1 MFDQL
6 HALRAIGAKV
16 ALAFV
21 LGSALVVAACGGTS
35 STGGTSAAATTNPL
49 AGKSLA
55 IDGSSAL
62 APLFQDAA
70 KGFDA
75 KNSTQTTVT
84 ANGSGTGLKDVESG
98 AVQIGMSDVFAIEKA
113 PTGSPHAYDDLVDH
127 QVAVVAFTLIVSPDL
142 AGKVTTLTSAQILS
156 IYTGTVTNW
165 KDVGGPDEVITVIN
179 RPTSSGTRATF
190 KKYVLGGKSESAPN
204 AQTQATSAQVAAAV
218 SGAHG
223 AIAYDTISFAQKNN
237 LSMLSIDGAAPN
249 ADNINNGT
257 YKFWSYEHAYT
268 KGQPADAAKAFLD
281 YVMSD
286 SFQNTNLAADGFY
299 KVGTLT
305 QTAKDT
311 HPAPTPAP

>member
-1 MFDQL
+1 MFDQS
-6 HALRAIGAKV
+6 HTIRAIGARA
-16 ALAFV
+16 ALALV
-21 LGSALVVAACGGTS
+21 LGAAIVVAACGG
-35 STGGTSAAATTNPL
+35 STGGSSTTGNTL
-49 AGKSLA
+49 SGKSLA

-70 KGFDA
+70 KSFDA
-75 KNSTQTTVT
+75 KNGTQTTVT
-84 ANGSGTGLKDVESG
+84 PNGSGTGLKDVEAGS
-98 AVQIGMSDVFAIEKA
+98 VQIGMSDVYAIEKA
-113 PTGSPHAYDDLVDH
+113 PAGSPHAYDDLVDH

-142 AGKVTTLTSAQILS
+142 SGKVSSLTTAQIVS
-156 IYTGTVTNW
+156 IYTGAITNW
-165 KDVGGPDEVITVIN
+165 KDAGGPDEVITVIN

-190 KKYVLGGKSESAPN
+190 KKYILGGKSESASN

-237 LSMLSIDGAAPN
+237 LPMLSIDGAAPTT
-249 ADNINNGT
+249 ANINNGT

-268 KGQPADAAKAFLD
+268 KGQPAGAAKAFLD

-286 SFQNTNLAADGFY
+286 TVQNTTLAADGFY

-305 QTAKDT
+305 QAAKDT